1 MELVITLITTNP
13 EELIDFWSKALSL
26 KPLRIAK
33 DYKGEISY
41 ADLCFRNKVVMRI
54 VQSSSAN
61 TTHLIISKQVWEIK
75 KEYNKLLKR
84 GLLCKCFSQNDNLFS
99 ITDPQ
104 GNELHIFKDPNN
116 IEED

>member
-1 MELVITLITTNP
+1 MELVITLITSNP

-41 ADLCFRNKVVMRI
+41 ADLYFRNKVVMRI
-54 VQSSSAN
+54 VQSSAN
-61 TTHLIISKQVWEIK
+61 TTNAIISKHVWEIK
-75 KEYNKLLKR
+75 KEYDKLMKR
-84 GLLCKCFSQNDNLFS
+84 GLPCKWFPQKDNLFY

-104 GNELHIFKDPNN
+104 
-116 IEED
+116 